1 MGAGL
6 RHPGPDRLFGY
17 DGATPS
23 SYHLCIRWPDTLA
36 QFVFPWIERV
46 FYPIN
51 GLWKVP
57 NHT

>member
-1 MGAGL
+1 M
-6 RHPGPDRLFGY
+6 GPDCGILAPIGCS
-17 DGATPS
+17 AMMALPS
-23 SYHLCIRWPDTLA
+23 NYLLCIRWPDTLA